1 MAKPPPKP
9 TTPVVPPVGSII
21 AWHKNMGM
29 SPPPPPEPE
38 PLPEPEP
45 PPPPEPLPGPEPPP
59 LPEPPEPLPPPLP
72 PDEPL
77 ITLLPEWVECDGMQ
91 INDSES
97 PFDGFY
103 TPNLNTS
110 WMTGYPGGYFLRGSL
125 TSGMMNSDTF
135 KAHTHQD
142 TERVSAF

>member
-1 MAKPPPKP
+1 
-9 TTPVVPPVGSII
+9 
-21 AWHKNMGM
+21 MGM

-38 PLPEPEP
+38 P
-45 PPPPEPLPGPEPPP
+45 PP
-59 LPEPPEPLPPPLP
+59 LPEPPEPLP

-110 WMTGYPGGYFLRGSL
+110 WMTGYPGGLLSSREPDLGH
-125 TSGMMNSDTF
+125 DE
-135 KAHTHQD
+135 Q
-142 TERVSAF
+142 

>member
-9 TTPVVPPVGSII
+9 TTPVLPPVGSII
-21 AWHKNMGM
+21 AWHKNMGI
-29 SPPPPPEPE
+29 SPPPEPE
-38 PLPEPEP
+38 PLPEP
-45 PPPPEPLPGPEPPP
+45 PPPPEPLPEPEPPP

-97 PFDGFY
+97 PFEGFY

-110 WMTGYPGGYFLRGSL
+110 WMTGCPRGYFLRGSL

>member
-1 MAKPPPKP
+1 
-9 TTPVVPPVGSII
+9 
-21 AWHKNMGM
+21 MGM
-29 SPPPPPEPE
+29 SPPPPPE
-38 PLPEPEP
+38 
-45 PPPPEPLPGPEPPP
+45 
-59 LPEPPEPLPPPLP
+59 PEPLPPPLP

-77 ITLLPEWVECDGMQ
+77 ITLLPERVECDGMQ
-91 INDSES
+91 INDPES

-125 TSGMMNSDTF
+125 TLGMMNSDTF

-142 TERVSAF
+142 IDFG